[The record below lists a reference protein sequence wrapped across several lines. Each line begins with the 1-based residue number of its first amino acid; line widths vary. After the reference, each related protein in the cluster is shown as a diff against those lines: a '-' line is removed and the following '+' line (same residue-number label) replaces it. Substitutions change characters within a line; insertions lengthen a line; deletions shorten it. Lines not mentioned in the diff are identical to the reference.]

1 MGFHMEMERAPV
13 ASGGTDAD
21 AVTAAVDR
29 AGAERAPVGGADDV
43 DYAPAEGRSRR
54 FGWRDVLIVAPIVI
68 NSIYYYAG
76 LPLNAL
82 FVGSRPVFLELVRG
96 STVAMISA
104 GGFVRVGRAFLPAT
118 LLAPLLISMWTDPCY
133 FFAGRRYGRRIL
145 EYYERNDPRWR
156 KRIARAE
163 RFFRRFGVWTI
174 VIAPFLPV
182 PNAIFYLA
190 AGEAGMAFVVFI
202 LADLLGT
209 LLYIA
214 TFVAAG
220 WFAGQHAVDIAQTI
234 THYAWW
240 SIGAT
245 IVVVVVWSVWSSVRA
260 QREGAE

>member
-1 MGFHMEMERAPV
+1 MDVEQT
-13 ASGGTDAD
+13 S
-21 AVTAAVDR
+21 VTG
-29 AGAERAPVGGADDV
+29 AGAGAADSGEASAQSAEPTPGDI
-43 DYAPAEGRSRR
+43 DYAAQAERR
-54 FGWRDVLIVAPIVI
+54 PRRYGWVDVLIIAPIVV

-82 FVGSRPVFLELVRG
+82 FIGTRPVFLELVRG
-96 STVAMISA
+96 STVSMISA
-104 GGFVRVGRAFLPAT
+104 GGFARIGRAFLPWT
-118 LLAPLLISMWTDPCY
+118 LLAPILISMWTDPCY

-163 RFFRRFGVWTI
+163 RFFRRFGAWTI

-190 AGEAGMAFVVFI
+190 AGEAGMSFLVFI

-214 TFVAAG
+214 TFVFAG
-220 WFAGQHAVDIAQTI
+220 WFAGQHAVDVAQTI

-240 SIGAT
+240 SIAAT
-245 IVVVVVWSVWSSVRA
+245 IVAVVVWSIWSSVRT
-260 QREGAE
+260 QRERAQ

>member
-1 MGFHMEMERAPV
+1 MEIERAPM
-13 ASGGTDAD
+13 GGTGAD
-21 AVTAAVDR
+21 AAD
-29 AGAERAPVGGADDV
+29 AGALTAGVEVGDGDVDGGEV
-43 DYAPAEGRSRR
+43 DYAAKDEARHRR
-54 FGWRDVLIVAPIVI
+54 FGWRDVLIIGPIAV

-82 FVGSRPVFLELVRG
+82 FIGSRPVFLELVRG

-104 GGFVRVGRAFLPAT
+104 GGFARVGRAFLPAT

-163 RFFRRFGVWTI
+163 GFFRRFGVWTI

-190 AGEAGMAFVVFI
+190 AGEAGMSFVVFI

-209 LLYIA
+209 MLYIA
-214 TFVAAG
+214 TFVLAG
-220 WFAGQHAVDIAQTI
+220 WFAGQHAVDVAQAI

-240 SIGAT
+240 SIAAT
-245 IVVVVVWSVWSSVRA
+245 IVLVVVWSVWSTLRSP
-260 QREGAE
+260 RESAR